1 MLLCRAA
8 AGVTLIGSDLRNIS
22 VLRLASP
29 RRASPRSRFVHATHA
44 QCPNR
49 LQGTT
54 DHPTSAD
61 GCRTSLATSSC
72 LLLYTDRTA
81 LDTFPLFI
89 LLNSAG
95 RQAGLNCKLVSCS
108 PGRSTAHPTSA
119 ITKLE
124 CLRTSRPLRS
134 LSHHTVIGVNV
145 HSERPVVPDPR
156 SILHLFSQGRLRMRL
171 GRTSHGG
178 SRFT

>member
-1 MLLCRAA
+1 VPCCSWGDTDR
-8 AGVTLIGSDLRNIS
+8 IGSSKYLRPTP
-22 VLRLASP
+22 RLASP
-29 RRASPRSRFVHATHA
+29 RLASLPFRPCNS
-44 QCPNR
+44 CSCLNR

-61 GCRTSLATSSC
+61 GCRTSLATSPC